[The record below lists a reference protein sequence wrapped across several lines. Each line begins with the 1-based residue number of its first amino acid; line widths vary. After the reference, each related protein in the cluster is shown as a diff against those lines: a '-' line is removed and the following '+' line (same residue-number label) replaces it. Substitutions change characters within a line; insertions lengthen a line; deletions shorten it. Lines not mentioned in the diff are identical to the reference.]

1 MRTLHRCDVVYTD
14 VGGTSPGLAVVLEGD
29 GFLYNMVR
37 IVAGTLVRIGLHHH
51 DGGGEGS
58 GCELPEAAKGVK
70 GAVALPE
77 GASPPV
83 SHDVMS
89 ILEAEDRSHA
99 GPTAPAAGLCLEH
112 VEYEKEW
119 AATHW
124 DYEGPLY
131 P

>member
-1 MRTLHRCDVVYTD
+1 M
-14 VGGTSPGLAVVLEGD
+14 
-29 GFLYNMVR
+29 
-37 IVAGTLVRIGLHHH
+37 AGTLVRIGLHHH

-58 GCELPEAAKGVK
+58 GCDPTPTPSGGEGSGCELPEAVKGVK

-83 SHDVMS
+83 SHDVTS

-112 VEYEKEW
+112 VEYEAEW